1 MNCKCNITVIIAFAY
16 VIIYLVVRIY
26 ENPRFEYFEESAN
39 SAETLF
45 HEPQIVNIDPRG
57 NHIGVTFNRP
67 QGATGLAK
75 YMLFLKDE
83 NNNRILEKMIDF
95 TESEILNEAFYSHLI
110 TPNNSFVLTIIAYNS
125 ENNAGRPTNTNIEV
139 QEEVNENNRSLDI
152 QLLSRISRDKERFL
166 KQEREQTVQNRK
178 IAELKRKID
187 DYRNDI
193 VILKNNDRDDLKS
206 VYQKLGY
213 DDSVAEALM
222 ANGGDL
228 NSALRTAKDGTSNG
242 KNYNLNFNLEDE

>member
-83 NNNRILEKMIDF
+83 NNNRILEKMILHTCQF
-95 TESEILNEAFYSHLI
+95 IINLHTKTIKQLEGATPNGFMPNPETVKRMLNE
-110 TPNNSFVLTIIAYNS
+110 TIADAQKDFDYVK
-125 ENNAGRPTNTNIEV
+125 TTFQNIKLET
-139 QEEVNENNRSLDI
+139 R
-152 QLLSRISRDKERFL
+152 R
-166 KQEREQTVQNRK
+166 
-178 IAELKRKID
+178 LKR
-187 DYRNDI
+187 
-193 VILKNNDRDDLKS
+193 
-206 VYQKLGY
+206 
-213 DDSVAEALM
+213 AL
-222 ANGGDL
+222 
-228 NSALRTAKDGTSNG
+228 
-242 KNYNLNFNLEDE
+242 